1 MEPLED
7 RVAVVTGG
15 GSGIGEGLAHACAAA
30 GMRVV
35 LGDVEEKEVSRVA
48 ADLVAKGAR
57 ALAVPCDVT
66 RRAALDALADAAWS
80 SFGGCHLLC
89 NNAGV
94 LVQGAL
100 ADASDADWSWVL
112 DVNLRGVVN
121 GLQAF
126 VPRMLAQGGEAHIV
140 NTASMAGLCVL
151 PDLGIYTASKFAVVG
166 LSESLR
172 MELAPRGIGVSVLCP
187 GGVST
192 RIIESDRNRPDG
204 VRACIR
210 RDDAMEDGPVAPT
223 DEEGEAASGI
233 EDMQTPDEVAARVLE
248 AVRDDLPYVITHPS
262 WKPRVEARSRAL
274 LAAFERAAK
283 RRQVS

>member
-1 MEPLED
+1 
-7 RVAVVTGG
+7 
-15 GSGIGEGLAHACAAA
+15 
-30 GMRVV
+30 MRVV

-204 VRACIR
+204 VRA
-210 RDDAMEDGPVAPT
+210 EPVAPT
-223 DEEGEAASGI
+223 DEEREAASGI

>member
-1 MEPLED
+1 
-7 RVAVVTGG
+7 
-15 GSGIGEGLAHACAAA
+15 
-30 GMRVV
+30 
-35 LGDVEEKEVSRVA
+35 
-48 ADLVAKGAR
+48 
-57 ALAVPCDVT
+57 
-66 RRAALDALADAAWS
+66 
-80 SFGGCHLLC
+80 
-89 NNAGV
+89 
-94 LVQGAL
+94 
-100 ADASDADWSWVL
+100 
-112 DVNLRGVVN
+112 
-121 GLQAF
+121 
-126 VPRMLAQGGEAHIV
+126 
-140 NTASMAGLCVL
+140 
-151 PDLGIYTASKFAVVG
+151 
-166 LSESLR
+166 
-172 MELAPRGIGVSVLCP
+172 VSVLCP